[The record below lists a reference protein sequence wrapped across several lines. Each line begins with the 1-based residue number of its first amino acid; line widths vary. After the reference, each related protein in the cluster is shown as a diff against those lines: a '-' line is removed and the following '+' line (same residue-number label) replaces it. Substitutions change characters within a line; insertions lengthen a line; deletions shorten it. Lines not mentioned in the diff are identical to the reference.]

1 MRLAGVVVAL
11 AALVS
16 ASAAA
21 HGSML
26 SPHLPASSVAAP
38 TCCPPVVHVSSPT
51 HISVA
56 ELNVSAS
63 RAPEL
68 TGGAIPHQMKAS
80 VVGLL
85 GFCIMGLVML

>member
-1 MRLAGVVVAL
+1 MRFAGLVVLGGLVSGSVAGGGSVLSPPLAVVA
-11 AALVS
+11 
-16 ASAAA
+16 
-21 HGSML
+21 
-26 SPHLPASSVAAP
+26 P
-38 TCCPPVVHVSSPT
+38 TSCPPVHLSSPT
-51 HISVA
+51 HVVSVA
-56 ELNVSAS
+56 DLNVSAS